1 MGLHMNWLKDMG
13 IRNKILLI
21 PAVAIIGFM
30 VFLMV
35 IITNGSKN
43 ADRLDEIKD
52 SYFPV
57 LELANSNIVI
67 LERMNELMINAAST
81 GEQEMLNTAK
91 SMSKDMIKNLN
102 QQGTLQAQQREQI
115 NDIERNLQRY
125 GDISFELTQ
134 SMIDGTMDFSRI
146 AEVAANKQQSYEAL
160 EESLKVFRDQ
170 SHKSFTATV
179 NQALET
185 ERNNLSLGIIICV
198 ITVVLILAISISVA
212 LIVTNNIEKIVQSLK
227 DIAQG
232 EGDLTRRLEQTSNDE
247 LGTLVEWFNV
257 FVNKLHGTIGD
268 VVKVISPLTNVSQ
281 ELNSLSAQNSEL
293 STEQSSSSEL
303 VTNAMNDMLRS
314 VTNVAENA
322 GSAASAADDADKEA
336 KQGLTIVTSTV
347 SSIEDLAAE
356 VERAAEV
363 IVKLESDTESV
374 GSILDVIKGI
384 AEQTNLLALNAAIEA
399 ARAGEQ
405 GRGFAVVADEVRTL
419 ASRTQESTHEIQ
431 TVIEQLQ
438 SAARSAVSVMDQGK
452 EQAKKSVQQAGA
464 TGESLEAITAKVT
477 SITDMNQQIAGATEE
492 QQTAANSIQQNVV
505 GMRDASQMA
514 EQNTFKVSDLST
526 SLQGLAHQLEKVASQ
541 FKV

>member
-1 MGLHMNWLKDMG
+1 MNWLKDMG

-91 SMSKDMIKNLN
+91 AMSKSMRENLN
-102 QQGTLQAQQREQI
+102 KQNSLQANQRDSI
-115 NDIERNLQRY
+115 NDIERNLERF
-125 GDISFELTQ
+125 GDISFKLTQ

-146 AEVAANKQQSYEAL
+146 AEIAANKQQSYDAL
-160 EESLKVFRDQ
+160 EKSLNIFRDF

-257 FVNKLHGTIGD
+257 FVNKLHITIGD
-268 VVKVISPLTNVSQ
+268 VVEVISPLTNVSQ

-293 STEQSSSSEL
+293 SSEQSGSSEL

-336 KQGLTIVTSTV
+336 KQGLLIVTSTV
-347 SSIEDLAAE
+347 TSIEDLAAE

-438 SAARSAVSVMDQGK
+438 AAARSAVSVMDQGK
-452 EQAKKSVQQAGA
+452 EQAKKSVEQAGA
-464 TGESLEAITAKVT
+464 TGASLEAITAKVT

-526 SLQGLAHQLEKVASQ
+526 SLQGLANQLEKVASQ

>member
-1 MGLHMNWLKDMG
+1 MNWLRDLG

-21 PAVAIIGFM
+21 PAVAIIGF
-30 VFLMV
+30 VIFLLV
-35 IITNGSKN
+35 IISNGSKN
-43 ADRLDEIKD
+43 AERLVEIKD
-52 SYFPV
+52 IYFPV
-57 LELANSNIVI
+57 LELANSNIVD

-81 GEQEMLNTAK
+81 GEQDMLDTSRVMFKQMNV
-91 SMSKDMIKNLN
+91 NLDK
-102 QQGTLQAQQREQI
+102 QSSLQPERSREI
-115 NDIERNLQRY
+115 TSLKKKLAAFTE
-125 GDISFELTQ
+125 ISFDLTQ

-146 AEVAANKQQSYEAL
+146 AEIAANKQDTYDAIEKG
-160 EESLKVFRDQ
+160 LKDFRDK
-170 SHKSFTATV
+170 SDKSFSMTV
-179 NQALET
+179 TDALET
-185 ERNNLSLGIIICV
+185 EESNLSLGMIIGV
-198 ITVVLILAISISVA
+198 ITVAVTMLISFSIA
-212 LIVTNNIEKIVQSLK
+212 YIVTKGLEEIIHSLK

-232 EGDLTRRLEQTSNDE
+232 EGDLTQRIKQNSNDE
-247 LGTLVEWFNV
+247 LGSLVQWFNV
-257 FVNKLHGTIGD
+257 FVEKLHATIGD
-268 VVKVISPLTNVSQ
+268 VVQVISPLTNVSQ
-281 ELNSLSAQNSEL
+281 ELNSLSSQNSEL
-293 STEQSSSSEL
+293 STEQSRSSEL
-303 VTNAMNDMLRS
+303 VSTAMNDMLRS
-314 VTNVAENA
+314 VNNVAENA
-322 GSAASAADDADKEA
+322 GSAASAANDADTEA
-336 KQGLTIVTSTV
+336 KQGLSIVKSTV
-347 SSIEDLAAE
+347 TSIEDLAAE

-431 TVIEQLQ
+431 NVIEQLQ

-452 EQAKKSVQQAGA
+452 EQASKSVEQAGA
-464 TGESLEAITAKVT
+464 TGESLEAITSKVT

-526 SLQGLAHQLEKVASQ
+526 SLQGLANQLEKVASQ

>member
-1 MGLHMNWLKDMG
+1 MNWLKDMG
-13 IRNKILLI
+13 IKNKILLI

-81 GEQEMLNTAK
+81 GEQEMLDTAK
-91 SMSKDMIKNLN
+91 KMSNEMSENLR
-102 QQGTLQAQQREQI
+102 QQGKLQAQQRGQV
-115 NDIERNLQRY
+115 NDIERYLQSF
-125 GDISFELTQ
+125 GDISFKLTQ

-146 AEVAANKQQSYEAL
+146 AEIAANKQKNYETL
-160 EESLKVFRDQ
+160 ESSLKVFRDQ

-185 ERNNLSLGIIICV
+185 ERDNLTLGIIICV
-198 ITVVLILAISISVA
+198 ITVVLILAISFGVA

-257 FVNKLHGTIGD
+257 FVNKLHVTIGD
-268 VVKVISPLTNVSQ
+268 VVEVISPLTNVSQ

-293 STEQSSSSEL
+293 STEQSNSSEL

-336 KQGLTIVTSTV
+336 KQGLEIVTSTV
-347 SSIEDLAAE
+347 TSIEDLAAA

-438 SAARSAVSVMDQGK
+438 TAARSAVSVMDQGK
-452 EQAKKSVQQAGA
+452 AQAKKSVEQAGA
-464 TGESLEAITAKVT
+464 TGASLEAITAKVT

-505 GMRDASQMA
+505 GMRDASQMT

-526 SLQGLAHQLEKVASQ
+526 SLQGLANQLEKVASQ

>member
-1 MGLHMNWLKDMG
+1 MNWLKDMG
-13 IRNKILLI
+13 IKNKILLI

-81 GEQEMLNTAK
+81 GEQEMLDTAK
-91 SMSKDMIKNLN
+91 KMSNEMSENLR
-102 QQGTLQAQQREQI
+102 QQGKLQAQQRGQV
-115 NDIERNLQRY
+115 NDIERYLQSF
-125 GDISFELTQ
+125 GDISFKLTQ

-146 AEVAANKQQSYEAL
+146 AEIAANKQKNYETL
-160 EESLKVFRDQ
+160 ESSLKVFRDQ

-185 ERNNLSLGIIICV
+185 ERDNLTLGIIICV
-198 ITVVLILAISISVA
+198 ITVVLILAISFGVA

-257 FVNKLHGTIGD
+257 FVNKLHVTIGD
-268 VVKVISPLTNVSQ
+268 VVEVISPLTNVSQ

-293 STEQSSSSEL
+293 STEQSNSSEL

-336 KQGLTIVTSTV
+336 KQGLEIVTSTV
-347 SSIEDLAAE
+347 TSIEDLAAA

-363 IVKLESDTESV
+363 IV
-374 GSILDVIKGI
+374 
-384 AEQTNLLALNAAIEA
+384 NLNPTLKVLAAFLMLL
-399 ARAGEQ
+399 RASPN
-405 GRGFAVVADEVRTL
+405 RP
-419 ASRTQESTHEIQ
+419 
-431 TVIEQLQ
+431 
-438 SAARSAVSVMDQGK
+438 
-452 EQAKKSVQQAGA
+452 
-464 TGESLEAITAKVT
+464 
-477 SITDMNQQIAGATEE
+477 
-492 QQTAANSIQQNVV
+492 
-505 GMRDASQMA
+505 
-514 EQNTFKVSDLST
+514 TFWR
-526 SLQGLAHQLEKVASQ
+526 
-541 FKV
+541 

>member
-1 MGLHMNWLKDMG
+1 MNWLKDMG

-21 PAVAIIGFM
+21 PTVAIIGFL
-30 VFLMV
+30 VFLAV
-35 IITNGSKN
+35 IITNGGKN

-52 SYFPV
+52 IYFPV

-67 LERMNELMINAAST
+67 LERMNELMTNAAST
-81 GEQEMLNTAK
+81 GEQEMLNSAK
-91 SMSKDMIKNLN
+91 KMSERMSENLRT
-102 QQGTLQAQQREQI
+102 QASLQVDQRSQI
-115 NDIERNLQRY
+115 DEIERNRKDFGNIAFDLA
-125 GDISFELTQ
+125 Q

-146 AEVAANKQQSYEAL
+146 AEIASSKQKGYETL
-160 EESLKVFRDQ
+160 EQSLKAFRDQ
-170 SHKSFTATV
+170 SHKSFTVTV
-179 NQALET
+179 NEALKT

-198 ITVVLILAISISVA
+198 VTVVVILAISISIA
-212 LIVTNNIEKIVQSLK
+212 LIVTRSISRIVDSLK

-232 EGDLTRRLEQTSNDE
+232 EGDLTRRLEQDGNDE

-257 FVNKLHGTIGD
+257 FVNKLHLTIGN
-268 VVKVISPLTNVSQ
+268 VVEVISPLTDVSQ
-281 ELNSLSAQNSEL
+281 QLNALSAQNSDL
-293 STEQSSSSEL
+293 STEQSRSSEL
-303 VTNAMNDMLRS
+303 VSNAMNDMLRS

-336 KQGLTIVTSTV
+336 KQGLAIVTSTV
-347 SSIEDLAAE
+347 ASIEDLAAE

-363 IVKLESDTESV
+363 IVKLEADTASV
-374 GSILDVIKGI
+374 ASILDVIKGI

-431 TVIEQLQ
+431 NVIEQLQ
-438 SAARSAVSVMDQGK
+438 SAARSAVTVMDQGK
-452 EQAKKSVQQAGA
+452 EQAKKSVDQAGA
-464 TGESLEAITAKVT
+464 TGVSLEAITAKVT

-514 EQNTFKVSDLST
+514 EQNTFKVSDLSS
-526 SLQGLAHQLEKVASQ
+526 SLQGLANQLEKVASQ
-541 FKV
+541 FRV